1 MVDCSKAIFCSIAIA
16 RKAKAQLL
24 LESEFLLDRDC
35 SKSESVCSKARSRL
49 LERRKRLLESD
60 FLLDRDCSKAI
71 EHFFN
76 CCSKASSK
84 SESVCSKAIICS
96 IAIRKA
102 KAIDCSKK
110 AKAIEHFFARK
121 RLLESDFL
129 LDRDL
134 LEKRKS
140 NALLESSK
148 KNCRRMV
155 FSVKVPQQPTLFPF
169 YDVPPRL
176 KQFLF
181 VV

>member
-16 RKAKAQLL
+16 RKAKAQYL

-35 SKSESVCSKARSRL
+35 SKSESESVCSKARS
-49 LERRKRLLESD
+49 
-60 FLLDRDCSKAI
+60 
-71 EHFFN
+71 
-76 CCSKASSK
+76 
-84 SESVCSKAIICS
+84 
-96 IAIRKA
+96 IRKT